1 MNTSTNLNQ
10 SASIVKDEAKVTR
23 QRARLE
29 RRRMRIMRQKI
40 PSPPPPHR
48 PLPLHLLHIKAIVTS
63 EEVLLRDPL
72 DDNVI
77 PIVEELQ
84 RRLPPVIAISQ
95 DQGEDEEQQGAKDD
109 VESEFPFEFR
119 ALEVALEG
127 ICSFLD
133 ARTRELETA
142 AYPALDELTS
152 KVKASFTN
160 CPWGPLRS
168 RFDDLKNAVFDLDQE
183 IPTLSRL
190 KKKRI
195 DHSYDSRRSTTS
207 SIEDLED
214 IMEEPCVAADGY
226 AYDRKAVRTWLEEN
240 DKSPITNLPLPTRN
254 LIPNYTLLSAISEW
268 KSGKQ

>member
-40 PSPPPPHR
+40 PSPPPPPPPHR
-48 PLPLHLLHIKAIVTS
+48 PLPLYLLRHIRSLTS
-63 EEVLLRDPL
+63 DEVLVYAKKEMENISSVLNDPDPDLYAPLFRNVSIFDNTSKQSSRVKRLMQSLCLCVCSIFMFCNLNLFCFFGNEMKFKVLLRDPL

-109 VESEFPFEFR
+109 VES

-142 AYPALDELTS
+142 AYPTLDELTS
-152 KVKASFTN
+152 KPSFFFT
-160 CPWGPLRS
+160 
-168 RFDDLKNAVFDLDQE
+168 
-183 IPTLSRL
+183 
-190 KKKRI
+190 
-195 DHSYDSRRSTTS
+195 
-207 SIEDLED
+207 
-214 IMEEPCVAADGY
+214 
-226 AYDRKAVRTWLEEN
+226 
-240 DKSPITNLPLPTRN
+240 
-254 LIPNYTLLSAISEW
+254 
-268 KSGKQ
+268 

>member
-40 PSPPPPHR
+40 PSPPPPPPPHR
-48 PLPLHLLHIKAIVTS
+48 PLPLHLLRHIRSLTSDKVLVYAKKEMENISSVLNDPDPDLYAPLFRNVSIFDKYISFALYIKAIVTS

-95 DQGEDEEQQGAKDD
+95 DQGEDEEQQGAKDN

-119 ALEVALEG
+119 ALEG

-160 CPWGPLRS
+160 C
-168 RFDDLKNAVFDLDQE
+168 
-183 IPTLSRL
+183 
-190 KKKRI
+190 
-195 DHSYDSRRSTTS
+195 
-207 SIEDLED
+207 
-214 IMEEPCVAADGY
+214 
-226 AYDRKAVRTWLEEN
+226 
-240 DKSPITNLPLPTRN
+240 
-254 LIPNYTLLSAISEW
+254 
-268 KSGKQ
+268 